1 MSTTCPYVKR
11 FKPAVKSTPL
21 SKNYVLKTKAA
32 QFQANIFGESDNL
45 VKDFD
50 EEKLTFN
57 QKVLS
62 EYNKNNLLIVS

>member
-50 EEKLTFN
+50 EEKLT
-57 QKVLS
+57 
-62 EYNKNNLLIVS
+62 